1 MADTDIGRS
10 VATESSTQQKVGSF
24 FKTLFRHHPLG
35 AFGLVI
41 MAAFFVMAI
50 FAEQIAPYE
59 INDTDINR
67 RLQAPSAE
75 HLLGT
80 DLIGRDMLSRII
92 VGTRTS
98 LTIGMAASAISVAI
112 AVLLGI
118 LSGYLGGVVDMFT
131 QRFVD
136 AWMAIPGLIILMVMI
151 SIVGTSV
158 FAMILILSLGGIV
171 TSRLIRSTVIRIKE
185 DVYLAAA
192 AAVGAS
198 TPRLLLRHVLPN
210 ILAPIIVAFTSSV
223 PGYIL
228 AESTLSFLGFGIG
241 PPTPSWGGMLG
252 GGGGGGGHGNFGARA
267 LMFEAPHLAIWP
279 GVALALVV
287 YGANM
292 FGDALRDILDP
303 RLRGGAGR
311 FSSKQAQKR
320 VLKLEGAGPNG
331 GSRKAPSATD
341 ISSPSEISESLE
353 PRGGGG

>member
-1 MADTDIGRS
+1 MADTDVSRS
-10 VATESSTQQKVGSF
+10 LATESNTRQKFGSF

-41 MAAFFVMAI
+41 TAAFFLMAI

-98 LTIGMAASAISVAI
+98 LTIGMAASAIAVGI

-118 LSGYLGGVVDMFT
+118 LSGYLGGIVDMMI

-198 TPRLLLRHVLPN
+198 TPRLLVRHVLPN

-228 AESTLSFLGFGIG
+228 AESTLSFLGFGLG

-252 GGGGGGGHGNFGARA
+252 GSGGFGPRH

-311 FSSKQAQKR
+311 FSSKHAQKR
-320 VLKLEGAGPNG
+320 LLKLEGA
-331 GSRKAPSATD
+331 APM
-341 ISSPSEISESLE
+341 PSQA
-353 PRGGGG
+353 PVQRD